1 MRSFSLFVL
10 TACLLA
16 ASSGCH
22 TCGDRPRLFE
32 RLFHN
37 DRDDCPSRSGRDG
50 ASAIKPS
57 SDLASR
63 GGCGEMPGSAMVP
76 TGYAQMHSTPVS
88 GSMPLYAAGPFSSFP
103 TAVGPAFNPSVRD
116 NELPMP
122 VPGGQRIPPTDMPL
136 GPLAPASPANPN
148 NVSVP
153 APGNPGRFTAEPR
166 K

>member
-1 MRSFSLFVL
+1 MRSLSLFVL

-37 DRDDCPSRSGRDG
+37 DRDDCPSRSSRDG

-63 GGCGEMPGSAMVP
+63 GGCGEMPGSSMVP
-76 TGYAQMHSTPVS
+76 TGYGQLLSTPVS
-88 GSMPLYAAGPFSSFP
+88 GSMPLYATGPFSSFP
-103 TAVGPAFNPSVRD
+103 TAGSPAFNSPARD

-122 VPGGQRIPPTDMPL
+122 GQGGGQRIPPTDMPL
-136 GPLAPASPANPN
+136 GPLAPVSPANPN
-148 NVSVP
+148 VGVP
-153 APGNPGRFTAEPR
+153 PPGNPGRFTGDPR